1 MKDLGEADIILGI
14 KILRKNNELFFTQS
28 HYVEKI
34 LKRYGHFCHK
44 PASTPIDPSI
54 KLVKNIGRTISQLEY
69 ASIIGSLM
77 YAMHCT
83 RPDIAY
89 AVGMLCRF
97 TSNPSSE
104 HWKAISRV
112 LRYLKGTMDYG
123 LHYQGSPPILEG
135 FSDATWNNVEI
146 KSKSTTGWIFTL
158 GGAAVSWRSKKQSM
172 ASDSSMLSEL
182 IALADA
188 AKEAEW
194 LKNLLVDIPLWKK
207 PSPAVM
213 INCVNKA
220 TIYRVE
226 NKTYNGKSR
235 HVSLRHQSLRQ
246 LLKSG
251 VITVDY
257 VESNKNLADPLTK
270 GVGNE
275 MIYKTSK
282 RMGLRSV
289 NDVDHV

>member
-1 MKDLGEADIILGI
+1 MLIKTTFLNGDLEEEIYMEQLEGFAIPGQEKKVCKLIKSLYGLKQAPKQWHEKFDKILLSHGFIVNDADKCIYCKHDKLGCTVICLYVDDMLIFGTNLACVEETKKFLSSNFDMKDLGVADVILGI

-44 PASTPIDPSI
+44 PAPTPIDPSI

-135 FSDATWNNVEI
+135 FSDATWN
-146 KSKSTTGWIFTL
+146 K
-158 GGAAVSWRSKKQSM
+158 
-172 ASDSSMLSEL
+172 
-182 IALADA
+182 
-188 AKEAEW
+188 
-194 LKNLLVDIPLWKK
+194 
-207 PSPAVM
+207 
-213 INCVNKA
+213 
-220 TIYRVE
+220 
-226 NKTYNGKSR
+226 
-235 HVSLRHQSLRQ
+235 
-246 LLKSG
+246 
-251 VITVDY
+251 
-257 VESNKNLADPLTK
+257 
-270 GVGNE
+270 
-275 MIYKTSK
+275 
-282 RMGLRSV
+282 
-289 NDVDHV
+289 